1 MIEYLKIK
9 QDVRRVWNCY
19 WRKMDRIS
27 LFLSAAITSRNK
39 YVPRTFLYPR
49 VVCIR
54 CIVSTHNSI
63 SQLSVFV
70 KVDTKLIEYNFLYDK
85 GLRGGKKRIFLFNIF
100 NSF

>member
-1 MIEYLKIK
+1 MELLLEKNGSYLSLFL
-9 QDVRRVWNCY
+9 
-19 WRKMDRIS
+19 S

-63 SQLSVFV
+63 SQSSVFV

-85 GLRGGKKRIFLFNIF
+85 GLRDGKNVSFYLVFLIAFNLAI
-100 NSF
+100 